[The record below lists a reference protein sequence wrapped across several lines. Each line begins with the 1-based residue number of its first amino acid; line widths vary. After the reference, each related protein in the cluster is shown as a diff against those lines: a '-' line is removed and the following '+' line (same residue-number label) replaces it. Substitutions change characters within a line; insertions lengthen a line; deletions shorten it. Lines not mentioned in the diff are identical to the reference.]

1 MCATSGELW
10 SGFVSNDVF
19 DLFFTF
25 SWYFCFYYLL
35 HIRIRRFRCEC
46 WLTICFTSFATP
58 VACRL
63 SQTSSRAEE
72 RGLYLIQF
80 QCLPRNVFVFA
91 CRPKYLLFPCSSL
104 VANEDA
110 TTAAAC
116 HSAHLSRSSHI
127 HIYSTALPQPQVSCG
142 LMPQALSPP
151 SQPTRPPNAAHE
163 VSSGGL
169 IE

>member
-127 HIYSTALPQPQVSCG
+127 HIYIQQLCLSHKYRVGSCHK
-142 LMPQALSPP
+142 PSLS
-151 SQPTRPPNAAHE
+151 AHTSPKR
-163 VSSGGL
+163 SS
-169 IE
+169 